1 MYKLQCCNSN
11 SMELAMHGKTM
22 QIETMG
28 KPEGCKLIRLSAE
41 IDSGIIRSL
50 SIRGDFF
57 ASPETAFEIV
67 EQRMKG
73 IKLSE
78 VCMVFNTLLKEEG
91 VEVSGINGE
100 GISQLLHNAYE

>member
-1 MYKLQCCNSN
+1 MQN
-11 SMELAMHGKTM
+11 KTI

-28 KPEGCKLIRLSAE
+28 RPDGCKLIRLSAE
-41 IDSGIIRSL
+41 INNDIIQSL

-73 IKLSE
+73 IKLCE
-78 VCMVFNTLLKEEG
+78 ADHVFNALLKEEG
-91 VEVSGINGE
+91 VEVFGINGE
-100 GISQLLHNAYE
+100 GISQLLRNAYE

>member
-1 MYKLQCCNSN
+1 MQD
-11 SMELAMHGKTM
+11 KTIY
-22 QIETMG
+22 IETMG
-28 KPEGCKLIRLSAE
+28 RPEGCKLIRLSAE
-41 IDSGIIRSL
+41 IENGIIQSL

-78 VCMVFNTLLKEEG
+78 VCMAFNALLQEEG
-91 VEVSGINGE
+91 VEVFGINGE
-100 GISQLLHNAYE
+100 GISELLRNAYE